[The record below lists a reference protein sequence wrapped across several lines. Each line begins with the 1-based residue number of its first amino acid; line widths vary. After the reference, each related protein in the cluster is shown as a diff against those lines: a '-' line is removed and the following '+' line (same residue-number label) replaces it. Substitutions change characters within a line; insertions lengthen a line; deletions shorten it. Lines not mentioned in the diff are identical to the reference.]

1 MNYTILTY
9 NIAHC
14 IDFNRRNE
22 NPKPVDIQK
31 TAKEIARWQADV
43 VALNEVYTGEK
54 EEFNNQTEKL
64 ANGANFPFCEFA
76 QGCNF
81 EWAQIGNSVLSKYPL
96 TDIQKIPVL
105 APTEEERFPNETQWY
120 EDRVILKATVGAEK
134 PFDILATHFGLN
146 GQEQTRMMQALLKIL
161 DNRTRPI
168 VLLGDFNA
176 RPHTEILKPLYE
188 RLQSTADI
196 MGNTD
201 KTFPS
206 WDSDRTIDYIFVSS
220 EFKVLDYEVGKEIVS
235 DHLPVKA
242 VVEL

>member
-1 MNYTILTY
+1 MQYTILTY

-14 IDFNRRNE
+14 IDFSRRAE
-22 NPKPVDIQK
+22 NPKPVDVQK

-54 EEFNNQTEKL
+54 EEFHNQTQKL
-64 ANGANFPFCEFA
+64 ANGGGFPFYQFA
-76 QGCNF
+76 KGYDF
-81 EWAQIGNSVLSKYPL
+81 AWAQIGNAVLSKYPL

-105 APTEEERFPNETQWY
+105 APTEEERLPNETQWY
-120 EDRVILKATVGAEK
+120 EDRVILKGTVGAEK

-146 GQEQTRMMQALLKIL
+146 GQEQARIVQALLNII
-161 DNRTRPI
+161 DNRTRPL

-176 RPHTEILKPLYE
+176 LPHAETLKPIYE
-188 RLQSTADI
+188 RLQSTADV

-201 KTFPS
+201 NTFPS
-206 WDSDRTIDYIFVSS
+206 WGADRTLDYIFVSN
-220 EFKVLDYEVGKEIVS
+220 EFKVLDYQVGKEIVS

-242 VVEL
+242 VVTL